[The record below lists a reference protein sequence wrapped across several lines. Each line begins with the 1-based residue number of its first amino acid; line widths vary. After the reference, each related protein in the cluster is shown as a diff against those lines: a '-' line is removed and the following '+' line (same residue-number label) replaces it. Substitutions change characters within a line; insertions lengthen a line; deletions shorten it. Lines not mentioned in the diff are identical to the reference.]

1 MDAEIRGKRE
11 VRREPVILQMSKR
24 DGNTEFRNEGWISK
38 KYLQLTNNN
47 KRNPSESQ
55 DTLFVS
61 K

>member
-24 DGNTEFRNEGWISK
+24 DGNTDFRNEGWISK

>member
-1 MDAEIRGKRE
+1 M
-11 VRREPVILQMSKR
+11 ILQMSKR